1 MNVTRVLVLVVA
13 AVAGGAA
20 FYLSTTGG
28 TPEVVQQVRPAAQ
41 EVAMKKVLFAQ
52 KDLAQ
57 GAIIEE
63 GQTKWV
69 EWPAK
74 NVPDF
79 YITEDNEEFLEAL
92 PEMRARI
99 AIQANEPIY
108 EKNTV
113 RHGDR
118 GMMAAIM
125 SPGMRAVTVKLD
137 PEQVSGGF
145 VLPGDRV
152 DVFASVEQAGRPGED
167 EMLYTSILLSNV
179 RVLAIDQV
187 YEQDEDTPS
196 ITGKTVT
203 LEVAPAQ
210 VQRFVNARE
219 AGQLTVV
226 LRSVFDGDV
235 SGDVVDEA
243 VPDEVVVIRY
253 GQG

>member
-28 TPEVVQQVRPAAQ
+28 TPEVVQPARPAVE
-41 EVAMKKVLFAQ
+41 EVAMKKVLFAGST
-52 KDLAQ
+52 LSQ
-57 GAIIEE
+57 GAIIS
-63 GQTKWV
+63 QDQIKWV

-79 YITEDNEEFLEAL
+79 YITEDDNEFVEAL

-99 AIQANEPIY
+99 EIQANEPIY

-118 GMMAAIM
+118 GLMAAIM
-125 SPGMRAVTVKLD
+125 MPGMRAVTVKLD

-152 DVFASVEQAGRPGED
+152 DVFASIEQAGRPGED

-187 YEQDEDTPS
+187 YENDDDMPS

-203 LEVAPAQ
+203 LEVAPTQ

-219 AGQLTVV
+219 AGELTVV
-226 LRSVFDGDV
+226 LRSVFDGDT
-235 SGDVVDEA
+235 SDDVDEA
-243 VPDEVVVIRY
+243 VPDEIVVIRY

>member
-20 FYLSTTGG
+20 FYLATTGG
-28 TPEVVQQVRPAAQ
+28 TPQVPQQAAPAVQ
-41 EVAMKKVLFAQ
+41 EVAMQKVLFA
-52 KDLAQ
+52 KTDLPQ
-57 GAIIEE
+57 GAIIDQS
-63 GQTKWV
+63 QTKWV
-69 EWPAK
+69 DWPAK

-79 YITEDNEEFLEAL
+79 YVTEDDEDFITAL

-99 AIQANEPIY
+99 AIKANEPIY
-108 EKNTV
+108 AQNTV

-152 DVFASVEQAGRPGED
+152 DVFSSIEQEGQQGED
-167 EMLYTSILLSNV
+167 DMLYTSMLLSNV
-179 RVLAIDQV
+179 RVLAIDQI
-187 YEQDEDTPS
+187 YENEDDDPS

-203 LEVAPAQ
+203 LEVAPTL

-219 AGQLTVV
+219 SGQLTVV